1 MIDLF
6 CMIIFVYGFYV
17 GFTKGIIR
25 TVFYILSVLF
35 GVIIAFRF
43 SPDVT
48 SLLKT
53 AIDSTNPL
61 LFVPAFVVTF
71 FLSVMAIRTLARIF
85 ENGVKGVN
93 INFVNQ
99 IIGGVVTAA
108 FTTLLYSL
116 IIWFGN
122 QAHLIQESSKNES
135 MTYSF
140 LEKYPQTTWDMLEK
154 AGPSLKRY
162 WSRSLELIDQIKS
175 SRESSET
182 EPSIYDIEE

>member
-6 CMIIFVYGFYV
+6 FLIIFVYGFYV

-35 GVIIAFRF
+35 GIIIAFRF

-53 AIDSTNPL
+53 ALDSTNPL
-61 LFVPAFVVTF
+61 LFVPAFALTF
-71 FLSVMAIRTLARIF
+71 ILCVMAIRTLARIF

-93 INFVNQ
+93 INFINQ

-140 LEKYPQTTWDMLEK
+140 LEKYPQTTWDLLEK
-154 AGPSLKRY
+154 AGPSLKQY
-162 WSRSLELIDQIKS
+162 WSRSLELIDQIQA